1 MMTDEDA
8 GAPKDVEIDDVQEDQ
23 TSPRELKMNNFIADE
38 GELRKPVSS
47 RVKSSR
53 PAQSGEQK
61 GMIGLVNPK
70 DKLTP
75 DQIVDSLNSLVI
87 ASKKIGDPLDDIEV
101 IFNKIQA
108 WKQSFGN
115 LDEQE
120 KEMVKKLK
128 CKDLK
133 VHNVKTLLEKLQ
145 ELAGEIKLTNEE
157 IFIIIYTSLDHDNF
171 NNLLV

>member
-1 MMTDEDA
+1 M
-8 GAPKDVEIDDVQEDQ
+8 
-23 TSPRELKMNNFIADE
+23 
-38 GELRKPVSS
+38 
-47 RVKSSR
+47 
-53 PAQSGEQK
+53 
-61 GMIGLVNPK
+61 
-70 DKLTP
+70 
-75 DQIVDSLNSLVI
+75 I

-133 VHNVKTLLEKLQ
+133 VHNVKTLLEKL
-145 ELAGEIKLTNEE
+145 
-157 IFIIIYTSLDHDNF
+157 
-171 NNLLV
+171 